1 MVIIIIIN
9 FKLRL
14 KHKNHRTK
22 LITEANITEFR
33 FLKKYINKNKKT
45 LPFTLD
51 NPIKPI

>member
-33 FLKKYINKNKKT
+33 FLKKYMNKNKKNFA
-45 LPFTLD
+45 LYLG
-51 NPIKPI
+51 